1 MLIVFVLMFIL
12 AMFVLAVPVVY
23 MGQIDMTTAM
33 LLVVGTAY
41 AIWFVYRLL
50 ENKKQRNKK

>member
-1 MLIVFVLMFIL
+1 MLIIFVLMFVL
-12 AMFVLAVPVVY
+12 AMFLLAAPVVY

-50 ENKKQRNKK
+50 ANKKRANKK